1 MLWIDVLLPSNLLLK
16 TVPSQASRAGEMGV
30 YPFISPV
37 YEFKTA
43 RELVKCPIISSMS
56 EIKKRN

>member
-1 MLWIDVLLPSNLLLK
+1 MGEEKRKKEDFHSETVILTVWIDALLPSNLQLK

-37 YEFKTA
+37 
-43 RELVKCPIISSMS
+43 
-56 EIKKRN
+56 